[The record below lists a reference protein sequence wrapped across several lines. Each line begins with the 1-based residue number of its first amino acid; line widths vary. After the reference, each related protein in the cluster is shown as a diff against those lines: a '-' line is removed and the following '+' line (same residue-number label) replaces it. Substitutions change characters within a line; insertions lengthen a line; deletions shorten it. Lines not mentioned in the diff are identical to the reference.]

1 VNPLAYLSL
10 AGTVLGINVIP
21 FLMPPTWVILAFFVT
36 KYHLLLLPVVV
47 IGASFATLGRIILA
61 TIARKYFIR
70 LLSKEAKDNYA
81 GIGAYLNSHENVTIP
96 LMLTYAF
103 FPIPSNHVFI
113 AAGLARVRIKLLAS
127 SFFIGR
133 LISYSF
139 WVSLTRRLSD
149 NLGDI
154 FSSHYSRIGSVV
166 VEIAG
171 LLLLY
176 FIGRIAWKRILKKV
190 KI

>member
-1 VNPLAYLSL
+1 MNPLAYLSL

-21 FLMPPTWVILAFFVT
+21 FLMPPTWIILAFFVA
-36 KYHLLLLPVVV
+36 KYHLLLFPVVL

-61 TIARKYFIR
+61 TISRRYFIK
-70 LLSKEAKDNYA
+70 LLSQEAKDNYA

-176 FIGRIAWKRILKKV
+176 FIGRIAWKRILKRMTK
-190 KI
+190 